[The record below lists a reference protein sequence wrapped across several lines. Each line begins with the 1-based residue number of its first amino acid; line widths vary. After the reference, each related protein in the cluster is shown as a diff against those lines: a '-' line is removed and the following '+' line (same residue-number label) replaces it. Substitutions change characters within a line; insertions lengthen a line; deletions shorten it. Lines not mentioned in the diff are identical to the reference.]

1 MKAAF
6 NQWYNFLIFKI
17 YPTEIIV
24 GIANSLLMTLKIPF
38 MKKKLIKKVVRW
50 SAITFLIL
58 TIILIVHIYLV
69 TKPGVD
75 ASTRIMARI
84 DVNQPISQVEANN
97 ITAWLYQQNGVD
109 HVMCNPQSAI
119 AIFTYSPLKANANN
133 IALSFRS
140 ALDYPDSR
148 RYIPSEKE
156 MQSSCPVASSSFLY
170 KAAVAIKKIF

>member
-1 MKAAF
+1 
-6 NQWYNFLIFKI
+6 
-17 YPTEIIV
+17 
-24 GIANSLLMTLKIPF
+24 
-38 MKKKLIKKVVRW
+38 MKKRIIKKVVLW
-50 SAITFLIL
+50 SAISFLMLI
-58 TIILIVHIYLV
+58 IILVVHIYLV

-75 ASTRIMARI
+75 AKTRIMARI

-109 HVMCNPQSAI
+109 HVMCNPRSAI

-133 IALSFRS
+133 IALNFKS
-140 ALDYPDSR
+140 ALHYPDSR

-156 MQSSCPVASSSFLY
+156 MQSGCPVASSSWMY